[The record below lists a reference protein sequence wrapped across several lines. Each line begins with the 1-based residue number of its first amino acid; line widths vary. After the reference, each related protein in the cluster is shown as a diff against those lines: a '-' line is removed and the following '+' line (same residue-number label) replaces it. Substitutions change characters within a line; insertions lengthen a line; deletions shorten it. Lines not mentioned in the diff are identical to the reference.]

1 MRQEFLFFKRACSYI
16 AVHIDICAEWP
27 FFEISS
33 WNFACGTVAP
43 PYTLCMSLSQIGEKK
58 TTIFSPL
65 LIALKFGIYDFL
77 TEYMK
82 KQISKNYFFKNCAIA
97 SNFFPYFWADW
108 AEIFFVCNLCQNLSK
123 YEIWA
128 KSGKKKIFMEFSF
141 YLNLW
146 PIFYLFRLRWNLV
159 CTTF

>member
-1 MRQEFLFFKRACSYI
+1 MGKIAIFLRIKKSRIFWHENFKIEYFWCQNLKINNFLAPKFKNQAIFWRERACSYI

-58 TTIFSPL
+58 TTIFSSL

-77 TEYMK
+77 TKYMK
-82 KQISKNYFFKNCAIA
+82 KQISKYHVL
-97 SNFFPYFWADW
+97 FPPKS
-108 AEIFFVCNLCQNLSK
+108 IF
-123 YEIWA
+123 
-128 KSGKKKIFMEFSF
+128 
-141 YLNLW
+141 
-146 PIFYLFRLRWNLV
+146 
-159 CTTF
+159 